1 VDVASMAHGLESRS
15 PLLDHVFM
23 EWAMTI
29 PEGLKMAGSVSKAV
43 FKKAM
48 EPYLPHE
55 LLYRPKMGFG
65 APVDHWFRG
74 ELKEMAY
81 DVLLSDSATARNIF
95 RKDYVEQLLNEH
107 VRGEYGHHY
116 RLWPLLMLELWF
128 RMWVDQPAEAA
139 MRPEIFA
146 AANA

>member
-1 VDVASMAHGLESRS
+1 MAHGLESRS

-23 EWAMTI
+23 EWAMAI
-29 PEGLKMAGSVSKAV
+29 PQSVKMAGGVTKAL

-65 APVDHWFRG
+65 APVDHWLRA

-81 DVLLSDSATARNIF
+81 DVLLSQSAAARDIF
-95 RKDYVEQLLNEH
+95 RRDYIEELLNEH
-107 VRGEYGHHY
+107 MSGEYNHQY
-116 RLWPLLMLELWF
+116 RLWALLMLELWF
-128 RMWVDQPAEAA
+128 RMWVDQPAERALQ
-139 MRPEIFA
+139 RPTA
-146 AANA
+146 LVACA